1 MVYKIILVKPG
12 ITCIMPFWKGLN
24 LNNYQWLFKGS
35 ALLQKPE
42 LMRMFIRSREA
53 IEQYMN
59 HDDWHF
65 WVSMKGGGVTL
76 PVFQSLEAFWPG
88 LLSLAGMSKGF

>member
-1 MVYKIILVKPG
+1 
-12 ITCIMPFWKGLN
+12 
-24 LNNYQWLFKGS
+24 
-35 ALLQKPE
+35 
-42 LMRMFIRSREA
+42 MRMFIRSREA

>member
-1 MVYKIILVKPG
+1 MINEAN
-12 ITCIMPFWKGLN
+12 F
-24 LNNYQWLFKGS
+24 S
-35 ALLQKPE
+35 D
-42 LMRMFIRSREA
+42 RSKDA

-88 LLSLAGMSKGF
+88 LLSLAGKLIDKIAFSIINY